1 MSKGRVCNID
11 VYGRKGHPNNFKYI
25 CKYCTHAITFSPNTR
40 LKKGVDLSNNY
51 EFIFFTHF
59 RVYN

>member
-25 CKYCTHAITFSPNTR
+25 CKYCTHAIRFNASII
-40 LKKGVDLSNNY
+40 LKKLPY
-51 EFIFFTHF
+51 L
-59 RVYN
+59 